1 MSIRTAL
8 GFVVVLALALP
19 VSAEQA
25 SNDATAQTFAEQVP
39 MEIVLRLVG
48 LDSREQLVLGRM
60 PDEVAQMVSLPAAVD
75 VVATTQHGDGDDFNN
90 RIVATARMSK
100 AELREALAASLQG
113 NGWTRPPERTSARR
127 GGFVS
132 SHSSDDWLAFCGAD
146 DTYLNG
152 WVKAKGEALTSLTIN
167 VYRNRQ
173 MSNCDDSWPGG
184 HEAWRQWIEEIVPAL
199 EPPEGASVMGMSS
212 GGSDDY
218 QEIEAH
224 VDTELS
230 ARDLVDHYA
239 SQLVTGGWVA
249 GGTATT
255 SRVAVADVSFE
266 GSEERAVV
274 GFLLSHC
281 GRQEPYSCNVTLM
294 IYRDR

>member
-1 MSIRTAL
+1 MSIRAAL
-8 GFVVVLALALP
+8 GLVVVLALALP
-19 VSAEQA
+19 VTAEQA
-25 SNDATAQTFAEQVP
+25 ADKALAPTFAEQVP
-39 MEIVLRLVG
+39 MEIVLRLLG
-48 LDSREQLVLGRM
+48 LDSQEQLALGRM
-60 PDEVAQMVSLPAAVD
+60 PDEVAQLVSLPAAVD
-75 VVATTQHGDGDDFNN
+75 VVATIQHGDGDDFYN
-90 RIVATARMSK
+90 RIVATARMSE
-100 AELREALAASLQG
+100 AELREALVASLQS

-127 GGFVS
+127 SGFMS
-132 SHSSDDWLAFCGAD
+132 SHPTGDWLAFCGTD
-146 DTYLNG
+146 DTYLNASM
-152 WVKAKGEALTSLTIN
+152 KAEGEALTSLRIN
-167 VYRNRQ
+167 VDSGRHG
-173 MSNCDDSWPGG
+173 SNCDDSWPGG
-184 HEAWRQWIEEIVPAL
+184 HEAWRQWTEEIVPAL

-239 SQLVTGGWVA
+239 SQLAAAGWVA

-266 GSEERAVV
+266 ESRERAVV
-274 GFLLSHC
+274 GFLLSYC
-281 GRQEPYSCNVTLM
+281 GRQGRYACNVTLM